1 MSVPQRHHHGP
12 HPAPINTRPSP
23 SHSVSIPSSTP
34 LPSSVTNPS
43 PPRSVAPNSQT
54 PSSAHS
60 KPADAPTSATIASF
74 GDSST
79 KSGGG
84 EDLVDEELYP
94 TENFN
99 MVTKGVYRSAFPK
112 KKNFSFLK
120 KLGLKSILTLIL
132 EEYPDQN
139 KKFMEENKINLFQFG
154 VAGNKEPFVDI
165 PEDTICAALSTDEII
180 HVRVAPWDASVVERH
195 ARSFAHIVF
204 PLLLYT
210 CVVITVLIHC
220 NKGKAASANCNTGP
234 ILPYLMNIVGFHIRS
249 PDQWINSLLSYLM
262 QPESLL
268 TQNGSP
274 TGLRLREWRLV
285 RGHQQ
290 TIKSQAPPGDGYVQ
304 HVSEVQYNNN

>member
-34 LPSSVTNPS
+34 PPTSVTNPS
-43 PPRSVAPNSQT
+43 PPRSVAPTSQP
-54 PSSAHS
+54 PSSAQS

-84 EDLVDEELYP
+84 EDLADEELYP

-139 KKFMEENKINLFQFG
+139 KKFMEENKIKLFQFG

-165 PEDTICAALSTDEII
+165 PEDTICAALS
-180 HVRVAPWDASVVERH
+180 
-195 ARSFAHIVF
+195 
-204 PLLLYT
+204 
-210 CVVITVLIHC
+210 VILDRRNHPC
-220 NKGKAASANCNTGP
+220 AGR
-234 ILPYLMNIVGFHIRS
+234 LMGC
-249 PDQWINSLLSYLM
+249 
-262 QPESLL
+262 
-268 TQNGSP
+268 
-274 TGLRLREWRLV
+274 LRC
-285 RGHQQ
+285 
-290 TIKSQAPPGDGYVQ
+290 
-304 HVSEVQYNNN
+304 